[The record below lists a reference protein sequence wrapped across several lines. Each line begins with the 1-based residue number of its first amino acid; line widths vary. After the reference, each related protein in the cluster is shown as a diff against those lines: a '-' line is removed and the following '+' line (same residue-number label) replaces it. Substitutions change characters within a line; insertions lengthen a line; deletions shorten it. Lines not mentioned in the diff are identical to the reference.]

1 MQKHNAK
8 GVILSVPAL
17 NDKELEKTTIH
28 IFDKELANKV
38 DTDGRV
44 NGQILIWCVVVGPS
58 CYNAI
63 QADHSATVI
72 VGEAGEG

>member
-1 MQKHNAK
+1 MIQ
-8 GVILSVPAL
+8 
-17 NDKELEKTTIH
+17 

-44 NGQILIWCVVVGPS
+44 NGQILIWCVLVGPS